1 MDQPLYK
8 ILQNSTS
15 KQQPLYKISQNST
28 SKQQPLYKISQNST
42 NKEQSLYKFFQK
54 FPGESSDEKRAR
66 TDSSR
71 NSPDDDDDS
80 EKEQREG
87 SKEKENES
95 DPVSNSSNVFFV
107 NAEQAFKLL
116 RPYRSKLECLTLSAT
131 STLG

>member
-1 MDQPLYK
+1 MK
-8 ILQNSTS
+8 ILQNSTN
-15 KQQPLYKISQNST
+15 KQQQPYNISQNAT
-28 SKQQPLYKISQNST
+28 SKQQPLCKISQNST
-42 NKEQSLYKFFQK
+42 NKKQPLYKFFQN

-107 NAEQAFKLL
+107 NAEQALKLV

-131 STLG
+131 SNRG